1 MIWDEQIDWAQE
13 YYMNMAQ
20 LRATLIDPNVL
31 IAEIARAGGKTEG
44 VMGPRILRV
53 SDAMPRELA
62 FLVHKTYAALLSNI
76 VPNLLSYFNKPI
88 LNGQRCMLEEGIDYV
103 IGTAKLPK
111 HFSRPRYPIHY
122 PRHSIVLRNGFNMQL
137 VSSDQP
143 DSVAGRSGVHAF
155 IEEMKHN
162 KGEKLKTRLFPA
174 LRGSDNRDVRNH
186 HLYQGI
192 TGVSDTARVD
202 LGEDNW
208 FEEYE
213 SNMNIDLINE
223 IASVAKPVN
232 DAMVIKI
239 HFEKFQEEVKAKRRN
254 ISELTPLYPQYEKA
268 LKTLYLHQDRLRR
281 MRTQASYYMRASS
294 FVNKD
299 FLGQKFFKTQLETL
313 DMEEF
318 LTAICAIRIRA
329 VVDRF
334 FANYVPKVHQFSDS
348 YKNDMLLKVEL
359 MGGFRITAGYLKYY
373 NPDDELLLGYDPGK
387 FQSLTVSQ
395 EKRFGEEVRTI
406 KEFTCYSPADQTHL
420 ALEFYNFFGDDARN
434 KHLKLY
440 YDRAGNKTKEEL
452 EQITTDARLMKAE
465 LERYGF
471 YVELMNEGQPT
482 IYYWQQKKLLDY
494 IFSNKFAAFPRP
506 YICENQCPNLCSSIM
521 LSPMKKTIDGKI
533 ELDKTSEKKIPMKL
547 QAGRSTQ
554 LPSALIYFYFGR
566 YGHLLPNE
574 FSTIPDNLPENTVI

>member
-1 MIWDEQIDWAQE
+1 MIENEQYEWAQD

-20 LRATLIDPNVL
+20 MRAALIDPNVL
-31 IAEIARAGGKTEG
+31 IAEIARGGGKTEG
-44 VMGPRILRV
+44 ITGPRILRV
-53 SDAMPRELA
+53 ADAMPRELA
-62 FLVHKTYAALLSNI
+62 FLVHNTYAALLTNI
-76 VPNLLSYFNKPI
+76 VPNLISYFNKTI
-88 LNGQRCMLEEGIDYV
+88 CAGQRCILEDGVDYV
-103 IGTAKLPK
+103 IGTSKLPK
-111 HFSRPRYPIHY
+111 HFSRPRYPVLNA
-122 PRHSIVLRNGFNMQL
+122 RHSIVFRNGFNLQL

-208 FEEYE
+208 YEEYE
-213 SNMNIDLINE
+213 TNMDMNLINE

-232 DAMVIKI
+232 DAMVIKM
-239 HFEKFQEEVKAKRRN
+239 HFDWMQNEVKSKRREM
-254 ISELTPLYPQYEKA
+254 SELTPLYPRYEKA
-268 LKTLYLHQDRLRR
+268 IKTLHLWEGRLRD
-281 MRTQASYYMRASS
+281 MRKKASFYIRASS
-294 FVNKD
+294 LVNKN
-299 FLGQKFFKTQLETL
+299 FLGQGFFKQQLEL
-313 DMEEF
+313 MDMEEF

-348 YKNDMLLKVEL
+348 YKNDMLLKVDL

-395 EKRFGEEVRTI
+395 ERNFGHEVRTI

-420 ALEFYNFFGDDARN
+420 ALDFYDFFGDDARN
-434 KHLKLY
+434 KRIKLY

-452 EQITTDARLMKAE
+452 EQITTDARLLKAE

-506 YICENQCPNLCSSIM
+506 YICENQCPNLCSSIL
-521 LSPMKKTIDGKI
+521 LSPMKKSADGKI
-533 ELDKTSEKKIPMKL
+533 ELDKSSEKKVPMKL

-554 LPSALIYFYFGR
+554 LPSALIYFYYGR
-566 YGHLLPNE
+566 YGHLLPSE
-574 FSTIPDNLPENTVI
+574 FSSIPDNLPENTIM

>member
-1 MIWDEQIDWAQE
+1 MGIDFKSFDRTE
-13 YYMNMAQ
+13 LYYMNIAQ
-20 LRATLIDPNVL
+20 IKSTLIDPNVL
-31 IAEIARAGGKTEG
+31 IVEMARAAGKTEG

-53 SDAMPRELA
+53 AQAMPRELA

-88 LNGQRCMLEEGIDYV
+88 MGGQRCMLEEGIDYV

-122 PRHSIVLRNGFNMQL
+122 PKHSIVFRNGFNLQL

-213 SNMNIDLINE
+213 NNMDIELINE
-223 IASVAKPVN
+223 IANVASPVN
-232 DAMVIKI
+232 NALVIKY
-239 HFEKFQEEVKAKRRN
+239 HFERLQAEVKAKKRD
-254 ISELTPLYPQYEKA
+254 ITELAPLYPEYEKA
-268 LKTLYLHQDRLRR
+268 LKTLHIWQNRLRD
-281 MRTQASYYMRASS
+281 MRTHASYYLRASS

-299 FLGQKFFKTQLETL
+299 FLGHKFFKTQLDTL
-313 DMEEF
+313 DLEEF

-334 FANYVPKVHQFSDS
+334 FANYVPRIHQFSDS
-348 YKNDMLLKVEL
+348 FNNNLLLKADL
-359 MGGFRITAGYLKYY
+359 FGFTLTAGYLKYY

-387 FQSLTVSQ
+387 FQSLVVSQ
-395 EKRFGEEVRTI
+395 EKNFGTEVRTI
-406 KEFTCYSPADQTHL
+406 KEFTCYSPADQTNL
-420 ALEFYNFFGDDARN
+420 AQDFYNFFGPDARN
-434 KHLKLY
+434 RGIKLY

-452 EQITTDARLMKAE
+452 EQITTDARLLKGE

-471 YVELMNEGQPT
+471 YVELMNEGQST

-494 IFSNKFAAFPRP
+494 MFSNKFAAFPRP
-506 YICENQCPNLCSSIM
+506 YICESQCPNLCSSIM
-521 LSPMKKTIDGKI
+521 LSPMKKTTDGKI
-533 ELDKTSEKKIPMKL
+533 ELDKSSEKKIPMKL
-547 QAGRSTQ
+547 QAARSTQ

-566 YGHLLPNE
+566 YGNRLPNE
-574 FSTIPDNLPENTVI
+574 FSSIPDNLPENSVV

>member
-1 MIWDEQIDWAQE
+1 MDVEEIINDFEQS
-13 YYMNMAQ
+13 YMNPAQ
-20 LRATLIDPNVL
+20 VRANLIDSNVL
-31 IAEIARAGGKTEG
+31 IAEMGRAAGKTEG

-53 SDAMPRELA
+53 CQAMPRETG
-62 FLVHKTYAALLSNI
+62 FMVHKTYADLLSVVI
-76 VPNLLSYFNKPI
+76 PNLVTYLNKPVM
-88 LNGQRCMLEEGIDYV
+88 GGRRTMLVDGIDYV
-103 IGTAKLPK
+103 IGSGKLPK
-111 HFSRPRYPIHY
+111 HFSRPRYPILY
-122 PRHSIVLRNGFNMQL
+122 PKHSMIFRNGFNLQL
-137 VSSDQP
+137 ISSDQP
-143 DSVAGRSGVHAF
+143 DSAAGRSGVHAF

-192 TGVSDTARVD
+192 TGVSDTARID

-213 SNMNIDLINE
+213 NNMDTDLINE
-223 IASVAKPVN
+223 IATVAKLVN
-232 DAMVIKI
+232 DAL
-239 HFEKFQEEVKAKRRN
+239 FEKHRFERLQAN
-254 ISELTPLYPQYEKA
+254 IKSRKGDISLLSAFYPGYEKA
-268 LKTLYLHQDRLRR
+268 LKKLHTWQGRLSM
-281 MRTQASYYMRASS
+281 MRTHSSYYMRASS

-299 FLGQKFFKTQLETL
+299 FLKEKFFKTQLESM

-420 ALEFYNFFGDDARN
+420 ALDFYNFFGDDARN
-434 KHLKLY
+434 KHIKLY

-471 YVELMNEGQPT
+471 YVELMNEGQAT

-533 ELDKTSEKKIPMKL
+533 ELDKTSEKKVPMKL

-574 FSTIPDNLPENTVI
+574 FSSIPDNLPENTVI